1 MANPNDP
8 RETLSTAEA
17 AQLAGVGP
25 SSVKRWADQGLLRCV
40 KTAGGH
46 RRFERTELERFLRS
60 HVTSKETASAPWLR
74 TMLHGDPLAV
84 EALLLQ
90 ERASTGAWFRVADGL
105 GPILT
110 ELGARWERGTVT
122 VADEHIA
129 ATNLQRA
136 LSRVSE
142 GIPVAPGAPV
152 CVLAAAEGDEHT
164 LGLSLA
170 ELTLREAG
178 FATLWVGAPTPTGE
192 LLRVIQRRG
201 LSRVCLS
208 ASVLSRTASSLKRQ
222 AATVGEACAA
232 RKLDLVLGG
241 EGAWPDVPAHGVRL
255 HTFEALRSHVTAEP
269 HLRQAQ

>member
-1 MANPNDP
+1 MRNDDEL
-8 RETLSTAEA
+8 RDTLSTAEA

-46 RRFERTELERFLRS
+46 RRFERGELERFLRS
-60 HVTSKETASAPWLR
+60 HVTAKESAAAPWLR
-74 TMLHGDPLAV
+74 TMLHGDALGV

-90 ERASTGAWFRVADGL
+90 ERSRAGAWCHVADGV
-105 GPILT
+105 GPVLT

-129 ATNLQRA
+129 ATHLQRA
-136 LSRVSE
+136 LARISE
-142 GIPVAPGAPV
+142 GLPVSPDAPV

-178 FATLWVGAPTPTGE
+178 FATLWVGAPTPTQE
-192 LLRVIQRRG
+192 LLKVIQRRG
-201 LSRVCLS
+201 VARVCLS
-208 ASVLSRTASSLKRQ
+208 ASTLSRPVAALRRQ
-222 AATVGEACAA
+222 AATLAQACAA

-241 EGAWPDVPAHGVRL
+241 EGAWPEPPPYGVRL
-255 HTFEALRSHVTAEP
+255 RTFDALRAHVTGAGA
-269 HLRQAQ
+269 LRQVP